1 MKTEDIP
8 QDNSKSYHGE
18 RKIIYATA
26 NGQYQAAT
34 STGWDA
40 ESYATEQAVAELD
53 AQSEAARQAVL
64 RGDKSPL
71 YYWMYRYRHD
81 EASLAQ
87 AAGLFRFQVRRH
99 CRPEIF
105 ARLPDKTLAKYA
117 DALQMPI
124 DDLKRLP

>member
-26 NGQYQAAT
+26 HGQYQAAT

-53 AQSEAARQAVL
+53 AQSEAAREAVL

-71 YYWMYRYRHD
+71 YYLIPKPLRI
-81 EASLAQ
+81 AS
-87 AAGLFRFQVRRH
+87 
-99 CRPEIF
+99 I
-105 ARLPDKTLAKYA
+105 LP
-117 DALQMPI
+117 
-124 DDLKRLP
+124 